1 MNPNAQQPQLAQVN
15 VHELMER
22 FRSKK
27 ELYDFLCQDC
37 KAYMPKIDSP
47 NVYFYKQVARGA
59 KEVSLRLPMAV
70 VYKERLGQNYCSTS
84 PVKSSC
90 RMQRGSPIYSST
102 S

>member
-37 KAYMPKIDSP
+37 KAYMPKIDST
-47 NVYFYKQVARGA
+47 NVYFYKQVARGS
-59 KEVSLRLPMAV
+59 KEVSLPLPMAV
-70 VYKERLGQNYCSTS
+70 VYQERRGQSCCST
-84 PVKSSC
+84 P
-90 RMQRGSPIYSST
+90 G
-102 S
+102 

>member
-37 KAYMPKIDSP
+37 KAYMPKIYST
-47 NVYFYKQVARGA
+47 NVYFYK
-59 KEVSLRLPMAV
+59 
-70 VYKERLGQNYCSTS
+70 
-84 PVKSSC
+84 
-90 RMQRGSPIYSST
+90 
-102 S
+102 